1 LWTTICHDRIP
12 LTIQIAE
19 FFFLGDLGQLLLIT
33 VYLTLNFLL
42 IFLGA
47 SGDIDW
53 QAHHAARLTYANIP
67 LVIGLA
73 GKNNV
78 LSKLTGFAYESLNVL
93 HRWSARFIIVSSAIH
108 IGGRIYVSVQ
118 ADSFWLRRRARVG
131 DER

>member
-1 LWTTICHDRIP
+1 MWDIRADL
-12 LTIQIAE
+12 QIANW
-19 FFFLGDLGQLLLIT
+19 FNLGNVGQLTLIT
-33 VYLTLNFLL
+33 TYALLNFLL

-47 SGDIDW
+47 KGDIDW

-93 HRWSARFIIVSSAIH
+93 HRWSARWLIITSAIH
-108 IGGRIYVSVQ
+108 VGGRIYVS
-118 ADSFWLRRRARVG
+118 SFKKLHSRS
-131 DER
+131 